1 MKLPY
6 DIIISPYITEKGT
19 NIKEST
25 GKVMFRVDV
34 KSNKLDIKK
43 ACEALFNVKVTD
55 VNIIKMKG
63 KRKRVRFKEG
73 KRPDWKKALVTLA
86 EGSKI
91 EFFEGI

>member
-1 MKLPY
+1 MKLPF

-25 GKVMFRVDV
+25 GKVMFKVDIN
-34 KSNKLDIKK
+34 SNKIEIRK
-43 ACEALFNVKVTD
+43 ACESLFNVKVRD
-55 VNIIKMKG
+55 VNIIKSKG
-63 KRKRVRFKEG
+63 KKKRVRFKEG
-73 KRPDWKKALVTLA
+73 RRPDWKKAIVTLA

>member
-6 DIIISPYITEKGT
+6 DILISPYITEKGT

-25 GKVMFRVDV
+25 GKVMFKVAMN
-34 KSNKLDIKK
+34 SNKIEVKR
-43 ACEALFNVKVTD
+43 ACESLFNVKVTD
-55 VNIIKMKG
+55 VNIIKNKG
-63 KRKRVRFKEG
+63 KKKRVRFKEG
-73 KRPDWKKALVTLA
+73 KRPDWKKAVITLA